1 MFILFVIGFFI
12 IFFVFVDVRIY
23 SSPGITPKIDGNDY
37 VDGTSLPKTL
47 SPLMQNGVYLEYNN
61 KIKPRPIKS
70 REVYVRYLPNSFTP
84 DSYSNLDMKGLL
96 SFFLTL
102 LICILLIPTLYFLH
116 LITNYFNSSLTFL
129 NPVSSPLKLTLILV
143 ITYLLSFLLFF
154 FYFPSENNLLFIYI
168 LITFTFA
175 VLAAPLALM
184 ILELFSTLCF
194 QISLSQTR
202 WGWYIL
208 IGLLFSIWLG
218 TVLNSGYIFST
229 DNKINKIDSN
239 ASVLQL
245 ITVLLI
251 AMTVGWFF
259 GLSFFF
265 DTTTFLFVLVF
276 TPMKY
281 VFKIVGP
288 ITILGLTIAQVI
300 LASKTANSFGKT
312 TDG

>member
-1 MFILFVIGFFI
+1 M
-12 IFFVFVDVRIY
+12 
-23 SSPGITPKIDGNDY
+23 
-37 VDGTSLPKTL
+37 
-47 SPLMQNGVYLEYNN
+47 
-61 KIKPRPIKS
+61 
-70 REVYVRYLPNSFTP
+70 
-84 DSYSNLDMKGLL
+84 LL
-96 SFFLTL
+96 GYYT
-102 LICILLIPTLYFLH
+102 
-116 LITNYFNSSLTFL
+116 
-129 NPVSSPLKLTLILV
+129 
-143 ITYLLSFLLFF
+143 
-154 FYFPSENNLLFIYI
+154 IYI